1 VRRLP
6 EVFFFDE
13 RKHFDTVEG
22 LEKLFEE
29 ADLASMISRGDRVAV
44 KVHMG
49 ELGNTTHIRPQFVA
63 KIVELVKAAGGKPFV
78 TDTTTIYPGERFTAS
93 AYLKTAAING
103 FTRQGLKAP
112 VIIADGEEGYDGKSF
127 PVEKRIRGCRLKEA
141 EVASALLEAEAV
153 LIVSHVKGHL
163 MTGFGGAVKHLA
175 MGCTTKRSKT
185 AQHAAHGLVL
195 NASRCTR
202 CFECVKAC
210 PYSALEETVEGP
222 PRRAASKCAYCLTCL
237 FNCPVS
243 AYKIER
249 NGKAKFQVALA
260 HAAAA
265 VAKALPEGKT
275 GYINFLQD
283 ITLYCDCAAAGPPVV
298 ENVGLLASVDPVA
311 LDKASLDLID
321 KAKIVTGRDEV
332 KPPDILGKLNKTNSL
347 NHVETASKLGLGSLK
362 YRLIEVEAEAK
373 ELSVEEE

>member
-1 VRRLP
+1 MGRLP

-13 RKHFDTVEG
+13 RKHFDIMGG

-29 ADLASMISRGDRVAV
+29 TGLAGLISRGDRVAV

-112 VIIADGEEGYDGKSF
+112 IIIADGEKGYDGKSF
-127 PVEKRIRGCRLKEA
+127 PVKKRIRGCRLRKV
-141 EVASALLEAEAV
+141 EVASALLEADAV
-153 LIVSHVKGHL
+153 LIVSHGKGHL
-163 MTGFGGAVKHLA
+163 MTGFGGAIKHLA

-185 AQHAAHGLVL
+185 SQHATHGLVL
-195 NASRCTR
+195 NASKCTR

-210 PYSALEETVEGP
+210 PYSALEETVKGP
-222 PRRAASKCAYCLTCL
+222 PKRIVSKCAYCLTCL
-237 FNCPVS
+237 FNCPVN
-243 AYKIER
+243 AYKIEKG
-249 NGKAKFQVALA
+249 GKTKFQVALA
-260 HAAAA
+260 HAAVA
-265 VAKALPEGKT
+265 VAEALPKGKT
-275 GYINFLQD
+275 GYMNFLQD
-283 ITLYCDCAAAGPPVV
+283 ITLRCDCAAAGPPIV
-298 ENVGLLASVDPVA
+298 ENIGLLASVDPVA

-321 KAKIVTGRDEV
+321 KAKIITGRVEA
-332 KPPDILGKLNKTNSL
+332 KPPDVLGKLNRTNSL
-347 NHVETASKLGLGSLK
+347 NHVEVASKLGLGSLK
-362 YRLIEVEAEAK
+362 YRLAEVEIEEAE
-373 ELSVEEE
+373 VEEE

>member
-1 VRRLP
+1 MKRPP

-13 RKHFDTVEG
+13 RKRFDVMG
-22 LEKLFEE
+22 GFEKLFEE
-29 ADLASMISRGDRVAV
+29 AGLASLISRGDSVAV

-63 KIVELVKAAGGKPFV
+63 KIVELVKAAGGKPFI

-112 VIIADGEEGYDGKSF
+112 IIIADGEEGYDGKSF
-127 PVEKRIRGCRLKEA
+127 PIKKRIRGCRLKEV
-141 EVASALLEAEAV
+141 EVASALLEADAV

-163 MTGFGGAVKHLA
+163 MTGFGGAIKNLA

-185 AQHAAHGLVL
+185 SQHAAHGLVL
-195 NASRCTR
+195 DASKCNR

-210 PYSALEETVEGP
+210 PYSVLKETAKGP
-222 PRRAASKCAYCLTCL
+222 PRRTASKCAYCLTCL
-237 FNCPVS
+237 FNCPVG

-249 NGKAKFQVALA
+249 NGKEKFQVALA

-265 VAKALPEGKT
+265 VAEALPKGKT

-283 ITLYCDCAAAGPPVV
+283 ITLYCDCSAAGPPVI
-298 ENVGLLASVDPVA
+298 ENIGLLASLDPVA
-311 LDKASLDLID
+311 LDKASLDLMD
-321 KAKIVTGRDEV
+321 KAKIIVDKAGVT
-332 KPPDILGKLNKTNSL
+332 PPDILGKLNGTNSL
-347 NHVETASKLGLGSLK
+347 NQVEVASKLGLGKLE
-362 YRLIEVEAEAK
+362 YRLIEVKTEAK
-373 ELSVEEE
+373 ELILEEE